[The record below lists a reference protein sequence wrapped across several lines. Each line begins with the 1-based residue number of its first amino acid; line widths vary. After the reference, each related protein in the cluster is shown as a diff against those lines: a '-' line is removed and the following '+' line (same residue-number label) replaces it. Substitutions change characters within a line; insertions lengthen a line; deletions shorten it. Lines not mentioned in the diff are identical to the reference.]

1 VDLGLA
7 GKAALVG
14 GGSQGL
20 GRATAEALAREGTS
34 VAIYA
39 RSEEALR
46 RAAEEIEGATGTEV
60 VAVAADVRS
69 AGDCEG
75 AVARAVAA
83 FGRLDVLVVNT
94 GGPPYGAPL
103 PQSDEEWTEAWRT
116 WALSSIRLSRLA
128 VPHMR
133 AAGGG
138 SIIGITSCGVHQQIP
153 ETALSEVPRL
163 AATGFAKHLA
173 TELAPENIRVNNVL
187 PGWMETSRA
196 DARLA
201 GEAARRGLSEDDV
214 RAEEEAMLP
223 MGRYGTPE
231 DVGSAVAFLASD
243 RAAYITGVNL
253 RVDGGWCL
261 NPIF

>member
-1 VDLGLA
+1 
-7 GKAALVG
+7 
-14 GGSQGL
+14 
-20 GRATAEALAREGTS
+20 
-34 VAIYA
+34 
-39 RSEEALR
+39 
-46 RAAEEIEGATGTEV
+46 
-60 VAVAADVRS
+60 
-69 AGDCEG
+69 
-75 AVARAVAA
+75 
-83 FGRLDVLVVNT
+83 
-94 GGPPYGAPL
+94 
-103 PQSDEEWTEAWRT
+103 
-116 WALSSIRLSRLA
+116 
-128 VPHMR
+128 MR

-163 AATGFAKHLA
+163 AATGYAKHLA
-173 TELAPENIRVNNVL
+173 AELAPESIRVNNVL

-196 DARLA
+196 HARLT
-201 GEAARRGLSEDDV
+201 GEAERRGLSEDEV

-243 RAAYITGVNL
+243 RAAYISGVNL

>member
-1 VDLGLA
+1 MDLGLA

-20 GRATAEALAREGTS
+20 GRATAEALGREGAS

-39 RSEEALR
+39 RSEEPLR
-46 RAAEEIEGATGTEV
+46 RVAEEITDTTGAPV
-60 VAVAADVRS
+60 VAVPADVRN
-69 AGDCEG
+69 AEDCER
-75 AVARAVAA
+75 AVARTVAE
-83 FGRLDVLVVNT
+83 FGRLDVLVVNV
-94 GGPPYGAPL
+94 GGPPYGAGVPET
-103 PQSDEEWTEAWRT
+103 DEGWTDAWTT
-116 WALSSIRLSRLA
+116 WTLSSIRLSRLA

-138 SIIGITSCGVHQQIP
+138 SIVNITSCGVHQQIP

-163 AATGFAKHLA
+163 ATTGFAKHLA
-173 TELAPENIRVNNVL
+173 TELASEGIRVNNVL
-187 PGWMETSRA
+187 PGWMETARA
-196 DARLA
+196 GRRLR
-201 GEAARRGLSEDDV
+201 GEAARRSVAEVEV

-223 MGRYGTPE
+223 MGRFGTAE
-231 DVGSAVAFLASD
+231 DVGNAVAFLVSD